1 VAGATHEDL
10 VRANVWL
17 ITCGLDWGSPDHSAV
32 LRELLPN
39 QFAQDGRTII
49 DLPVDTRRILQARPR
64 ARVIVS
70 TAVAPLA
77 SLGLTSAE
85 KDRVVSY

>member
-1 VAGATHEDL
+1 MAGATHDDL

-17 ITCGLDWGSPDHSAV
+17 ITCGLDWGSPYHSPV
-32 LRELLPN
+32 LRALLPE
-39 QFAQDGRTII
+39 QFEDDRTII

-70 TAVAPLA
+70 TDVAPLA
-77 SLGLTSAE
+77 RQELTSAE